1 VQPTADQLATDRAP
15 IGPRAREYTK
25 LGLPAG
31 SLAGLGPF
39 GKLVLGLFGLD
50 ARGLAKSEPDSRV
63 VALAR
68 RLSAG
73 ARTEWDIVARVERY
87 LLDGRRFRYT
97 THVPNPGPQP
107 LVDFLFR
114 DRAGYCQQFAGAAA
128 LLLRID
134 GVPTRV
140 VSGFATGVQ
149 TGAARYTVRD
159 LDAHEWIEVY
169 FPGYGWVPFNPTP
182 GAAAARIATGLD
194 PLAPASRGAGGGG
207 GLPVAAV
214 LAVLAVLILSGLG
227 SHRRRSRRPTD
238 RLQELLERVARR
250 TGARLEP
257 SSTLRELGA
266 QLTRLGP
273 RTAELAAETERARF
287 GAGAVAPARRP
298 RVRFA
303 RALLSDLGPL
313 RAVLVYAGIARGASV
328 ARSLAVSR
336 LRRGGQRRGGL
347 NHQTPTR
354 GQPGPVP
361 TDRRGATG

>member
-1 VQPTADQLATDRAP
+1 VHATADQLARDRAP
-15 IGPRAREYTK
+15 IGPRAREYTQ

-31 SLAGLGPF
+31 SLAGLGAF
-39 GKLVLGLFGLD
+39 AKLVLGLFGLD
-50 ARGLAKSEPDSRV
+50 ARGLAKSEPDRRV

-73 ARTEWDIVARVERY
+73 ARTEWDLVARVERY
-87 LLDGRRFRYT
+87 LLDGGRFRYT
-97 THVPNPGPQP
+97 TQVPNPGPRP

-114 DRAGYCQQFAGAAA
+114 DHAGYCQQFAGAAA
-128 LLLRID
+128 LLLRLD

-149 TGAARYTVRD
+149 TGAAGYTVRD

-194 PLAPASRGAGGGG
+194 PLGSPSSAAGTQGQ
-207 GLPVAAV
+207 LPVAAV
-214 LAVLAVLILSGLG
+214 LAAFVVLAFGGVMSW
-227 SHRRRSRRPTD
+227 RRRSRRPPD
-238 RLQELLERVARR
+238 RLQELLERIAWR

-257 SSTLRELGA
+257 SSTLSELGA
-266 QLTRLGP
+266 QLARVGP

-287 GAGAVAPARRP
+287 GAGPVAPAGRP

-303 RALLSDLGPL
+303 RALVSDLGPV
-313 RAVLVYAGIARGASV
+313 RALLVYTGLARAASS
-328 ARSLAVSR
+328 ARSLSLSR
-336 LRRGGQRRGGL
+336 LRRREQQSGRLHPRR
-347 NHQTPTR
+347 
-354 GQPGPVP
+354 
-361 TDRRGATG
+361 